1 MAAVLC
7 DLVDPVARP
16 DPVRDLD
23 PHGVPGVGLRHVHV
37 VDLHRLNRQLYI
49 GGVSRDVDPVP
60 DLEAGGQIDARDR
73 GQRAVRERR
82 APNGG
87 SLLLVTRRAANI

>member
-1 MAAVLC
+1 MAAALC
-7 DLVDPVARP
+7 GLADMVAGP

-37 VDLHRLNRQLYI
+37 VDLHCRNRQFYV

-87 SLLLVTRRAANI
+87 SLLLVTRIAANI